1 MVNVDNLIV
10 LGILHELTEDLQE
23 GAVPFSQVSRG
34 KCYNKLIYDDSKPA
48 EAGGHTAYPVVLDA
62 RLNGEQSEILSYYDS
77 ALKGLTVRYCVYER
91 SPSSNYIDL
100 SVKDHAGVTATFIVE
115 KDRCYDQEKGDFYE
129 KAHFY
134 YLWPSRDE
142 SAPTSAVGALKARF
156 LVLLRSFR
164 AMLHQ

>member
-23 GAVPFSQVSRG
+23 GAVPFSQVSRRE
-34 KCYNKLIYDDSKPA
+34 CYNKLIYDDSKPA
-48 EAGGHTAYPVVLDA
+48 EAGGHTAYPVVLNV

-91 SPSSNYIDL
+91 SPNSNYIDL
-100 SVKDHAGVTATFIVE
+100 SVKDHAGATAEFIVE
-115 KDRCYDQEKGDFYE
+115 KDSCYDQEKGDFYE

-142 SAPTSAVGALKARF
+142 TAPTSAVGALKARF
-156 LVLLRSFR
+156 LALLRFFKAKLR
-164 AMLHQ
+164 Q